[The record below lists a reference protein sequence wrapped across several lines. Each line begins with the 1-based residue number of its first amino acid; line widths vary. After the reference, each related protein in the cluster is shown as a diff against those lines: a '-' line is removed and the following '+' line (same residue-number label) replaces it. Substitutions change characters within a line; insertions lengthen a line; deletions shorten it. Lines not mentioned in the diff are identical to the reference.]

1 MGERESGVSADEMPV
16 RQILLASDARV
27 PDFESLSWLRSLRT
41 GPERDDAVCRLH
53 GLLLRAA
60 RTEIARRAAAGAGL
74 RDLDDLAVQAADDA
88 LVAVLGK
95 LHTYKGPSVRTR
107 RFASQTEHDPERSA
121 RLHARAGTANQSPR
135 PTLAASTTPQW
146 NERLAMPGVPGPH
159 HEEFS

>member
-1 MGERESGVSADEMPV
+1 VSADETPV
-16 RQILLASDARV
+16 RQVLLASDTRV
-27 PDFESLSWLRSLRT
+27 PDVESLSWLRALSGT

-60 RTEIARRAAAGAGL
+60 RTEVARRAAAEAGL
-74 RDLDDLAVQAADDA
+74 RDLDDLAVQAADAA

-107 RFASQTEHDPERSA
+107 RFASQTQHDPSDPRVSALALAVPTEPEADARSVDHAAVERAA
-121 RLHARAGTANQSPR
+121 RDARS
-135 PTLAASTTPQW
+135 
-146 NERLAMPGVPGPH
+146 PGPH